1 MNPHTFSG
9 VPTFEQ
15 LVTAAAPSMG
25 LKIFF
30 KGHDGKYIRVTS
42 DNELSWTKF
51 YQQNGMY
58 YARLAQS
65 TPPSSP
71 EKGSGSGNLSPGCV
85 LPGTLCLC
93 WDACTPLHSLARSQK
108 STLRFLLAIALA
120 IVVRRNCRCL
130 RLRRQRRMIR

>member
-1 MNPHTFSG
+1 MNPHTFSR

-42 DNELSWTKF
+42 DSELSWTKF

-71 EKGSGSGNLSPGCV
+71 EKGSGSGNLSLAPGCV
-85 LPGTLCLC
+85 LPGTLCC
-93 WDACTPLHSLARSQK
+93 DACTPLHSLARSQK

-120 IVVRRNCRCL
+120 IVVPNRRHL
-130 RLRRQRRMIR
+130 QLRRQRMIR